1 MIVNLE
7 LSLLSRYGLG
17 LALVGFY
24 LGVVYWIEIK
34 SGDKEIEYH

>member
-1 MIVNLE
+1 
-7 LSLLSRYGLG
+7 
-17 LALVGFY
+17 LALVSFY